1 MAFIVGC
8 ESKHFNRFVAE
19 TICQNVI
26 ALYRKGKMKV
36 LINMERKFLK
46 PLKWNSSGRMQQHF
60 KEFGHMLYHNAF
72 VFEMSKFGVKKWM
85 FKHFPVVYF
94 DAF

>member
-1 MAFIVGC
+1 
-8 ESKHFNRFVAE
+8 
-19 TICQNVI
+19 
-26 ALYRKGKMKV
+26 
-36 LINMERKFLK
+36 
-46 PLKWNSSGRMQQHF
+46 
-60 KEFGHMLYHNAF
+60 MLYHNAL